1 MIGCLLACIKFKQS
15 LFKWLVLAGLLFH
28 RVTHL
33 FASHRLKK
41 CTFSNVAR
49 LGGGQGKHFF
59 RLLMSLGANPEK

>member
-49 LGGGQGKHFF
+49 LGGGAGETFF
-59 RLLMSLGANPEK
+59 QTFNELGS